1 MAIGSIYPA
10 ACGYTGGHTVV
21 NHEAL
26 TPCSHGIPPKGAV
39 QTAAFDH
46 TQVLSTNADA
56 VDILVRHHS
65 WRPSYTNIQDAEG
78 DSPLMVAGLHGRAEI
93 ALMLLEANAS
103 TELSSFQSVYSSL
116 HKGGTTALCYA
127 ATPTSEGVVK
137 VVEHLLA
144 FGANAQARCDEFDS
158 SPLHLLGNNDYE
170 DAVDLR
176 FSAANRK
183 ARQTAYNYPRSM
195 PEHVA
200 VARLLISHGA
210 NLDALDT
217 FGRTALHRAAANG
230 VTPVGR
236 VFLQAGADAT
246 VRDTE
251 DMTALDYAKSKR
263 MVAMKRLLLKQQQ
276 EKTEL

>member
-1 MAIGSIYPA
+1 
-10 ACGYTGGHTVV
+10 
-21 NHEAL
+21 
-26 TPCSHGIPPKGAV
+26 
-39 QTAAFDH
+39 
-46 TQVLSTNADA
+46 
-56 VDILVRHHS
+56 
-65 WRPSYTNIQDAEG
+65 
-78 DSPLMVAGLHGRAEI
+78 
-93 ALMLLEANAS
+93 
-103 TELSSFQSVYSSL
+103 
-116 HKGGTTALCYA
+116 
-127 ATPTSEGVVK
+127 
-137 VVEHLLA
+137 
-144 FGANAQARCDEFDS
+144 
-158 SPLHLLGNNDYE
+158 
-170 DAVDLR
+170 
-176 FSAANRK
+176 
-183 ARQTAYNYPRSM
+183 M

-251 DMTALDYAKSKR
+251 GMTALDYAKSKR